1 MIETILKALEA
12 GLVLWNTKEG
22 KKYHEKV
29 IKLKKEYY
37 DEMAKHK
44 SKRSDAVLD
53 DITLELRFIADAF
66 SGNVLGQSTANGGK
80 DS

>member
-1 MIETILKALEA
+1 MIVAIIKALEA

-22 KKYHEKV
+22 KEYLEKV

-37 DEMAKHK
+37 DEMAKHPK
-44 SKRSDAVLD
+44 KRSDANLD
-53 DITLELRFIADAF
+53 SITLELRFIADAF
-66 SGNVLGQSTANGGK
+66 SGNVLGQSSSNGRK